1 MRNRN
6 SWEVGP
12 RAVWVLIIL
21 NLIVFVITLI
31 KPGIIDLLAVQRST
45 LASQPWTIFTS
56 LFVHASWLHIFGN
69 MYMLWFYGDFLERL
83 IGEIRFLL
91 VYFIGGLIGN
101 ALFLLIANPNA
112 AAVGASGAVLALGG
126 ALAVIRPKIKV
137 MIFPLPVPM
146 DLWVSVLITGAL
158 LGILLPFLSGSSDI
172 GWEAHLGGILAGV
185 ATGWYFRRW
194 ERRRGIY

>member
-83 IGEIRFLL
+83 IGEVRFLL

>member
-185 ATGWYFRRW
+185 AAGWYFRRW